1 MADGPRSGPL
11 AARSVEGMV
20 KSVIRSAIIVIAA
33 SQVLLPISV
42 GAEQGG
48 SIVGPPKV
56 IEGDLLKV
64 GNTVVRLYGIDAPE
78 RDQTC
83 RGESREYDCGYIA
96 ATGLMDLTAGLSSIT
111 CRIEGRTADGTTVA
125 SCSDPHGFD
134 LSQQMIHTGW
144 ALALPGAEA
153 RYHRIEEKS
162 RAAKRGL
169 WKGTVTPPWE
179 WRKANGRE

>member
-1 MADGPRSGPL
+1 VKTVILSMTVLIMASLTHSPG
-11 AARSVEGMV
+11 AANAQQGGTV
-20 KSVIRSAIIVIAA
+20 
-33 SQVLLPISV
+33 V
-42 GAEQGG
+42 GAPQ
-48 SIVGPPKV
+48 V

-64 GNTVVRLYGIDAPE
+64 GDTLVRLYGIDAPE

-83 RGESREYDCGYIA
+83 RGETREYDCGYIS

-111 CRIEGRTADGTTVA
+111 CRIEGRTADGATVA

-134 LSQQMIHTGW
+134 LSQQMIYTGW

-153 RYHRIEEKS
+153 RYHRIQEKS

-179 WRKANGRE
+179 WRKANGQD